1 MRLPQDKLSQQMA
14 TNTCI
19 CVKVANSSEKLATLA
34 QVPTASARHP
44 DGRWTIVSVH
54 GGKTIPGGTLR
65 KIIRDTGLTVEEFS
79 ELL

>member
-1 MRLPQDKLSQQMA
+1 MAKLPVVTARQVTKVLERLGFQRIRQSGSHA
-14 TNTCI
+14 TY
-19 CVKVANSSEKLATLA
+19 
-34 QVPTASARHP
+34 RHP

>member
-1 MRLPQDKLSQQMA
+1 MILAKLPVVTARQVTKVLERLGFQRIRQSGSHA
-14 TNTCI
+14 TY
-19 CVKVANSSEKLATLA
+19 
-34 QVPTASARHP
+34 RHP